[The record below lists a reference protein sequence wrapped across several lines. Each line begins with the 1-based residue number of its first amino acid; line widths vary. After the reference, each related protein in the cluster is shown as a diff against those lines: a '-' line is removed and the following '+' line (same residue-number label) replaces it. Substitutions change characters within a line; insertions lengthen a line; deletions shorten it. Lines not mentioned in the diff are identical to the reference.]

1 MAAWK
6 EPPGPTHWDP
16 RVLELWRIKDQVPT
30 ESIQWRKICKID
42 QNSDRWYHSSLGFG
56 CDVMI
61 FATPPVF
68 QEEALAEEGI
78 GLLPP
83 SQIRGGDCFHE
94 RPEESLIS
102 HLVPSGPIHSAAV
115 SEADRRFVE
124 RTPFPGPV
132 LLVAVWRK
140 LSSHAMLQ
148 PLRQQVRYR
157 FVWKWLERVQE
168 RVFVWCVLKSKV

>member
-1 MAAWK
+1 
-6 EPPGPTHWDP
+6 
-16 RVLELWRIKDQVPT
+16 
-30 ESIQWRKICKID
+30 
-42 QNSDRWYHSSLGFG
+42 
-56 CDVMI
+56 MI

-124 RTPFPGPV
+124 RTPFPGSSSACRGVAQTQLPCYASAAKATSSVPV
-132 LLVAVWRK
+132 C
-140 LSSHAMLQ
+140 
-148 PLRQQVRYR
+148 
-157 FVWKWLERVQE
+157 LEMA
-168 RVFVWCVLKSKV
+168 

>member
-1 MAAWK
+1 M
-6 EPPGPTHWDP
+6 
-16 RVLELWRIKDQVPT
+16 KDLK
-30 ESIQWRKICKID
+30 S
-42 QNSDRWYHSSLGFG
+42 HSFP
-56 CDVMI
+56 I
-61 FATPPVF
+61 W
-68 QEEALAEEGI
+68 
-78 GLLPP
+78 
-83 SQIRGGDCFHE
+83 
-94 RPEESLIS
+94 S

-168 RVFVWCVLKSKV
+168 RFLFDVC

>member
-1 MAAWK
+1 MVPCHLLKSGEGTASM
-6 EPPGPTHWDP
+6 
-16 RVLELWRIKDQVPT
+16 KDLK
-30 ESIQWRKICKID
+30 S
-42 QNSDRWYHSSLGFG
+42 HSFP
-56 CDVMI
+56 I
-61 FATPPVF
+61 W
-68 QEEALAEEGI
+68 
-78 GLLPP
+78 
-83 SQIRGGDCFHE
+83 
-94 RPEESLIS
+94 S

-168 RVFVWCVLKSKV
+168 RFLFDVC